1 MLIIETLPLLR
12 QQIRRLRMEGKRV
25 ALVPTMGN
33 LHDGHMKLV
42 DEAKARADVVVVSI
56 FVNPMQFDRPE
67 DLARYPRTLQEDCE
81 KLNKR
86 KVDLVFAPSVKE
98 IYPNGTETHTYV
110 DVPGLSTMLEGASR
124 PGHFRGVSTIV
135 SKLFNLVQP
144 DIACFGEKDFQ
155 QLALIRKMVAD
166 MGFDIE
172 IIGVPI
178 MRAKD
183 GLALSSRNGYLTAEQ
198 RKIAPGL
205 YKVLSSIADK
215 LQAGERDLDEI
226 IAIAGQ
232 ELNEKGFRADDIQ
245 IRDADTLLEVSEN
258 SKRAVI
264 LVAAWLGDARLIDN
278 KMVFPRHS
286 FTQKTQGQS
295 YLLESLFIS
304 LLKSLLFKP
313 LRQRLPGFSPCL
325 YFHMFP

>member
-12 QQIRRLRMEGKRV
+12 QHIRRLRQEGKRV

-42 DEAKARADVVVVSI
+42 DEAKARADVVIVSI
-56 FVNPMQFDRPE
+56 FVNPMQFDRPD
-67 DLARYPRTLQEDCE
+67 DLVRYPRTLQEDCE

-86 KVDLVFAPSVKE
+86 KVDYVFAPAVEE
-98 IYPNGTETHTYV
+98 IYPQGLEGQTYV

-135 SKLFNLVQP
+135 SKLFNLIQP

-166 MGFDIE
+166 MSYDIE
-172 IIGVPI
+172 IVGVPI
-178 MRAKD
+178 IRAKD

-205 YKVLSSIADK
+205 HNVMNSIAEK
-215 LQAGERDLDEI
+215 LMAGNRELQEI
-226 IAIAGQ
+226 IAIAEQ

-245 IRDADTLLEVSEN
+245 IRDADTLQELTET

-264 LVAAWLGDARLIDN
+264 LAAAWLGQARLIDN
-278 KMVFPRHS
+278 
-286 FTQKTQGQS
+286 QS
-295 YLLESLFIS
+295 VTLA
-304 LLKSLLFKP
+304 
-313 LRQRLPGFSPCL
+313 Q
-325 YFHMFP
+325 